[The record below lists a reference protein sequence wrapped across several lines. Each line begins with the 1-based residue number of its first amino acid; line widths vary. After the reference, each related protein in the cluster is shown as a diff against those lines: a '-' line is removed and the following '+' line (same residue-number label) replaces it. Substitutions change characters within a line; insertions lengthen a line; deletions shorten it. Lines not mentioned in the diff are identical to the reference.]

1 VTLPTAR
8 PPATPGIGARLA
20 AASREDAVR
29 ERFLRAVLAQV
40 PLERVAEVH
49 LFAPMRQ
56 GGIETGVAVVAARHE
71 AAPEEVAAPAAPVVD
86 VPPAAAAAPTVEP
99 PTVEPPAVE
108 LPAVEL
114 PAIEPPAV
122 PAPTRHT
129 VYTARYRLTVKGPDR
144 GRWQVDVRADA
155 DAPLLT
161 IDEVV
166 RGVQR
171 RAGDASAATRLDAEG
186 CARAAGVAPSIVA
199 APAVG
204 GAPV

>member
-1 VTLPTAR
+1 
-8 PPATPGIGARLA
+8 
-20 AASREDAVR
+20 VR

-56 GGIETGVAVVAARHE
+56 GGVESGVAVVAATPDG
-71 AAPEEVAAPAAPVVD
+71 AAGP
-86 VPPAAAAAPTVEP
+86 PPAHESPDAAAPGAAP
-99 PTVEPPAVE
+99 DAPPPAPV
-108 LPAVEL
+108 
-114 PAIEPPAV
+114 
-122 PAPTRHT
+122 RHT
-129 VYTARYRLTVKGPDR
+129 VYTAHYRLTVKGPER

-171 RAGDASAATRLDAEG
+171 RAGDANAAARLDAEA
-186 CARAAGVAPSIVA
+186 CARAAGLDPATA
-199 APAVG
+199 APAAVG
-204 GAPV
+204 GADAGA